1 MGSRHARG
9 LALHVRSYH
18 AVASYR
24 GSVDFL
30 KTAIYA
36 KKAGEVVCVMVLV
49 QLAPEP
55 GVCDGS
61 WRVLTGPLYIPRG

>member
-30 KTAIYA
+30 KTAISGCTRDVRG
-36 KKAGEVVCVMVLV
+36 AGHKTTFEMDKL
-49 QLAPEP
+49 
-55 GVCDGS
+55 GN
-61 WRVLTGPLYIPRG
+61 

>member
-30 KTAIYA
+30 KTAIW
-36 KKAGEVVCVMVLV
+36 GGLPMIG
-49 QLAPEP
+49 LANDDAAC
-55 GVCDGS
+55 G
-61 WRVLTGPLYIPRG
+61 RVACATLQK